1 MADLAP
7 TCSDCGEG
15 VEAGSPVCGRC
26 GNRLDWPEPVVQGRD
41 DEPPPVPPVPPV
53 PPAPPGS
60 AAGPVGGTGRGLI
73 PAIVVDLTVSSPRGE
88 RPVPLDSG
96 DTLEIGRDV
105 GPLTDLCTDNVSGL
119 HARIRVGDDDVVIE
133 DIGSDGRGSTNGTFL
148 NGSRLPVNLPT
159 PLPDGAVVTCGSQPP
174 LTIHVRVTRP

>member
-7 TCSDCGEG
+7 TCSDCGEA
-15 VEAGSPVCGRC
+15 VEAGSPVCGLC
-26 GNRLDWPEPVVQGRD
+26 GNRLDWPEPVGRGR
-41 DEPPPVPPVPPV
+41 DEPPPVPP
-53 PPAPPGS
+53 APPES
-60 AAGPVGGTGRGLI
+60 PAAPVGGIGRGLI

-88 RPVPLDSG
+88 RPVALDSG

-133 DIGSDGRGSTNGTFL
+133 DVGSEGRGSTNGTYL
-148 NGSRLPVNLPT
+148 NGSRLPANRPT

-174 LTIHVRVTRP
+174 LTIHVKVARP